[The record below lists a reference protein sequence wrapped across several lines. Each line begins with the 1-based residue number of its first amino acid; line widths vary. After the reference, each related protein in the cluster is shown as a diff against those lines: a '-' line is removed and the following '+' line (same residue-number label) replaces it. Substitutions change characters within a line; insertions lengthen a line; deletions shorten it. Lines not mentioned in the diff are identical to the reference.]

1 VSIQMKDKE
10 AMIDNYLKEAF
21 FKKINSRL
29 PMM

>member
-1 VSIQMKDKE
+1 MKDKA